1 MSSSSNGYSTE
12 LTEAVSEEG
21 AGRQSDCVPGIGD
34 KLHKQLGIRPE
45 SRREEGS
52 ELLVALPQSIKG
64 QHIYSEVKRAVSVQ
78 YNT

>member
-21 AGRQSDCVPGIGD
+21 AGRQGDCVPGIGD

-45 SRREEGS
+45 EGP
-52 ELLVALPQSIKG
+52 EPLVELPQSIKG
-64 QHIYSEVKRAVSVQ
+64 QHIEKSSQCTVHKWDI
-78 YNT
+78 